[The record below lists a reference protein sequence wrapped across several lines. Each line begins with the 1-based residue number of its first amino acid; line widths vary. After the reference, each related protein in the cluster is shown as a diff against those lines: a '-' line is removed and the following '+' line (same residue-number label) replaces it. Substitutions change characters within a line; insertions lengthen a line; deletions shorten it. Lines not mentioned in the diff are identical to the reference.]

1 MRADTTS
8 SRSLMRRTRPGA
20 AFVAGLALVVVTG
33 CGGSTRSGDDAKAPA
48 GPRITTTP
56 SESPTGPT
64 DEDLAKVIV
73 GAPKDLTWGV
83 AQAPSTWRQ
92 LVNEPGEIQWAVGE
106 KCLLTLQQPAGLGQT
121 EPTQDQVVS
130 DGVAFLERGSK
141 VDLTQGEIERRQFPV
156 RSNLD
161 KVSLTTAV
169 SVTDF
174 TGPQGVQG
182 QVYAHRDGEFALILL
197 TVCRGDT
204 YAAVDK
210 SDLRPFIEDLVVQ
223 ATY

>member
-1 MRADTTS
+1 
-8 SRSLMRRTRPGA
+8 MRRTRPGA
-20 AFVAGLALVVVTG
+20 AFVVGLALVAVTS
-33 CGGSTRSGDDAKAPA
+33 CGGSTSPGEAAKAS
-48 GPRITTTP
+48 GPPTSTTTP
-56 SESPTGPT
+56 SESPTGLA

-73 GAPKDLTWGV
+73 GEPKDLTWGV
-83 AQAPSTWRQ
+83 EQVPSTWRQ

-106 KCLLTLQQPAGLGQT
+106 KCVLTLQQPAGLGQT

-130 DGVAFLERGSK
+130 DGVAFIERGSK
-141 VDLTQGEIERRQFPV
+141 VDLTQSEVVRRQFPV

-161 KVSLTTAV
+161 NVSMTTAV
-169 SVTDF
+169 SVADF

-197 TVCRGDT
+197 TVCGGDT
-204 YAAVDK
+204 YAAVDD